1 MQVTQEMQVW
11 TLGWEDPLEE
21 GIGNPLQY
29 SCLENPMNRRA
40 WGATVYRVAKYQ
52 TWLKW
57 LSKHAR
63 FRKTEPVYT
72 YTRYLYIQTSFP
84 GGSGDKSICLQCGRH
99 GFNPWVGKIPW
110 RSKWQ
115 PTPVLLPGKLIR
127 QQTHETKWQFDVCY
141 ETVRAS
147 LSRAVWAGCTA
158 LRPPGPR
165 TVPWTLGHR
174 CLLDTNLKTLQT
186 IWVGCLGSG
195 GIQGEQTNMRMIYP
209 SEDFM
214 LWPQSEVSAAH
225 RMALMKP
232 SSQKA

>member
-115 PTPVLLPGKLIR
+115 PTPVLLPGKFHGWRSLVGYSPWGHTTERLHFHFHIYR
-127 QQTHETKWQFDVCY
+127 QDIFLYIFTHAY
-141 ETVRAS
+141 IS
-147 LSRAVWAGCTA
+147 IS
-158 LRPPGPR
+158 
-165 TVPWTLGHR
+165 H
-174 CLLDTNLKTLQT
+174 
-186 IWVGCLGSG
+186 
-195 GIQGEQTNMRMIYP
+195 
-209 SEDFM
+209 
-214 LWPQSEVSAAH
+214 
-225 RMALMKP
+225 
-232 SSQKA
+232 

>member
-21 GIGNPLQY
+21 GIGHPLQH

-63 FRKTEPVYT
+63 FRGTEPVYT

-84 GGSGDKSICLQCGRH
+84 GGSGDKIICLQCGRH
-99 GFNPWVGKIPW
+99 RFDPWVGKIPW

-115 PTPVLLPGKLIR
+115 PTPVLLPGKFHGWN
-127 QQTHETKWQFDVCY
+127 Q
-141 ETVRAS
+141 
-147 LSRAVWAGCTA
+147 SRRLEFTG
-158 LRPPGPR
+158 
-165 TVPWTLGHR
+165 
-174 CLLDTNLKTLQT
+174 
-186 IWVGCLGSG
+186 
-195 GIQGEQTNMRMIYP
+195 
-209 SEDFM
+209 
-214 LWPQSEVSAAH
+214 
-225 RMALMKP
+225 
-232 SSQKA
+232 SQKDTTERLHFHFHIFRQDIFLYIFTHAYISISH